1 MARKATVID
10 SSRKLSAKERIQFLQ
25 AGTSAV
31 KLDQATAAGQVEFKP
46 VLWAVIRV
54 EPENDEPF
62 DQYIIVS
69 EDGTIY
75 TTGSLSFWES
85 FKLIW
90 DEMASEDEDEEY
102 TVIVFRSPSRKY
114 EGKTFITCRIG

>member
-1 MARKATVID
+1 MARKAQVIE
-10 SSRKLSAKERIQFLQ
+10 SSRKLSAKERINFVM
-25 AGTSAV
+25 AGTSAT

-46 VLWAVIRV
+46 VLWAIIRV
-54 EPENDEPF
+54 EPDNDAPF
-62 DQYIIVS
+62 EQYIIVAD
-69 EDGTIY
+69 DGSMY

-85 FKLIW
+85 FRMIW
-90 DEMASEDEDEEY
+90 DEMASEDEPEDY